1 MLYLSCLKNSKI
13 KHKNNVKYSVLFK
26 ILYYTIRL
34 LEIYFRSRKHVTV
47 ALIET
52 ECSVYHR
59 NANERSIYLCGNSEM
74 EGAS

>member
-26 ILYYTIRL
+26 ILYSTIRL